1 MRRLYGCESIC
12 DRLLFYSAARAKP
25 RRFLEIPGVAVDWLP
40 GMLLDLA
47 KRLASGAPSWCVVEL
62 HRRALPALVD
72 SSPRSEPGRL
82 LMTAKIM
89 SGSVCFEPISKSALY
104 QGHDFSRAP
113 GVSTYFGVANWPAED
128 IFAVF
133 RSTNRLSCASPGLLV
148 RGSGFSTRMN
158 APVYRF
164 RALALVAGG
173 PVLSPERPMT
183 TRTAPVSRSSPL

>member
-1 MRRLYGCESIC
+1 MMWSFRSRRRESCPAKLGSLILPRKETYFR
-12 DRLLFYSAARAKP
+12 DSGAKQAAEKLGFWVGRG
-25 RRFLEIPGVAVDWLP
+25 FIPGA
-40 GMLLDLA
+40 
-47 KRLASGAPSWCVVEL
+47 
-62 HRRALPALVD
+62 
-72 SSPRSEPGRL
+72 
-82 LMTAKIM
+82 
-89 SGSVCFEPISKSALY
+89 
-104 QGHDFSRAP
+104 